1 METAASIIAFVQI
14 TTEIAKCVIKTKK
27 LWDQAQELPED
38 IQALILRL
46 QCHQPIFDAMQQQL
60 QHDDSLC
67 SVQNDSLVRTNL
79 DCCQMSLKTLQS
91 TADDLISQLNAKKGL
106 KRKLA
111 AVKLALGKDGLDRLK
126 NRLSESIELL
136 KLSIMAWDMAVAK
149 RTRDLMFSRATTEI
163 HTRYQVAQP
172 TTQLAI
178 EAKDGSKQKQKQDGA
193 AAKKNQTTSLAPNES
208 KLVRT
213 YSPSKLGRFALAYT
227 TATGAWQAYIQWPS
241 WLSQS
246 VCEIQSS
253 PTLCGWTYNY
263 RMYNIVSP
271 KSEIIQKIRIGD
283 KAGVLEL
290 FNSRQASPFDK
301 DQNGQSLLFHAAN
314 SKNFE
319 LCQLFLSLG
328 LKDAL
333 LERVGESG
341 QGALG
346 PPVFKPNRD
355 HPEADW
361 MKIVELFHSYMDE
374 PESSMLLRLF
384 DYQRECDYGDEYVN
398 IFRQRFLPKFYTGP
412 LRYRLEA
419 FRLASFHSQSPETLL
434 GLLAE
439 NRQVTSFDVSRSSH
453 EKVSLVHSVAL
464 ALGIRFADEVLP
476 FKRGWA
482 MWTLACYS
490 EGWSLLA
497 KQVTVVASSEDL
509 HSIESVQPWDV
520 YSVPVWKGTPLVSV
534 IGGALCYM
542 SPDISFF
549 HWDKVFQESIRQ
561 WVLDLQESG
570 VDLAIYG
577 QREATTLKEQMRG
590 ALDADAIESS
600 RHSIR
605 DSLPTAAVSLAF
617 KRGQRADRSKW
628 NKNHWVPIRLL
639 ELKTGPT
646 PSDWRIIWAPEFE
659 WMACQFW
666 EMIEK
671 EDIVMPGSWVDV

>member
-136 KLSIMAWDMAVAK
+136 KLSIMAWD
-149 RTRDLMFSRATTEI
+149 I
-163 HTRYQVAQP
+163 
-172 TTQLAI
+172 
-178 EAKDGSKQKQKQDGA
+178 
-193 AAKKNQTTSLAPNES
+193 
-208 KLVRT
+208 
-213 YSPSKLGRFALAYT
+213 
-227 TATGAWQAYIQWPS
+227 
-241 WLSQS
+241 
-246 VCEIQSS
+246 
-253 PTLCGWTYNY
+253 
-263 RMYNIVSP
+263 MYNIIS
-271 KSEIIQKIRIGD
+271 STSDIIKKIRVGD

-301 DQNGQSLLFHAAN
+301 DQNGQSLLFHAAD

-319 LCQLFLSLG
+319 LCQLFLGLG

-333 LERVGESG
+333 LERVGESR
-341 QGALG
+341 QGALT
-346 PPVFKPNRD
+346 PTVFKPDRD

-439 NRQVTSFDVSRSSH
+439 NRQVTSFDVSHSSH
-453 EKVSLVHSVAL
+453 ENVSLVHSAAL

-476 FKRGWA
+476 YKRGWA
-482 MWTLACYS
+482 MWSMASYS
-490 EGWSLLA
+490 EGWSLLV
-497 KQVTVVASSEDL
+497 KQVTAVASPEDL

-520 YSVPVWKGTPLVSV
+520 YSVPAWKGTPLVSV

-542 SPDISFF
+542 SPDITFF

-570 VDLAIYG
+570 VDLEMYG

-617 KRGQRADRSKW
+617 RRGQRADRSKW

-646 PSDWRIIWAPEFE
+646 PSDWRIVWAPEFE

>member
-1 METAASIIAFVQI
+1 METAASIVAFVQVTAEI
-14 TTEIAKCVIKTKK
+14 TKCIIKTKK

-38 IQALILRL
+38 IQALIMRL

-91 TADDLISQLNAKKGL
+91 TADDLMSRLDAKKGL

-149 RTRDLMFSRATTEI
+149 RTRELVFSRVTTEVR
-163 HTRYQVAQP
+163 TRVQMPQP
-172 TTQLAI
+172 TEQLAI
-178 EAKDGSKQKQKQDGA
+178 EAKDEGKKKQDQVV
-193 AAKKNQTTSLAPNES
+193 AKKNQSMTSRTNES
-208 KLVRT
+208 KLGRT
-213 YSPSKLGRFALAYT
+213 YSPSKLGRFALAYAT
-227 TATGAWQAYIQWPS
+227 TTGAWQAYIQWPS

-246 VCEIQSS
+246 VFEVQSS
-253 PTLCGWTYNY
+253 PTLCGWTYSY
-263 RMYNIVSP
+263 RIYNIISST
-271 KSEIIQKIRIGD
+271 SEIIEKIRVGD
-283 KAGVLEL
+283 KARVLEL

-301 DQNGQSLLFHAAN
+301 DQNGQSLLFHAAD

-328 LKDAL
+328 LKDVL
-333 LERVGESG
+333 LERVGESR
-341 QGALG
+341 QGALT

-355 HPEADW
+355 HPGADW
-361 MKIVELFHSYMDE
+361 MKIIDLFHSYMDE

-384 DYQRECDYGDEYVN
+384 DYQRECDYDDEYVN

-419 FRLASFHSQSPETLL
+419 FRLASFHSQAPETLL

-439 NRQVTSFDVSRSSH
+439 NRQVTSFDVSHSSH
-453 EKVSLVHSVAL
+453 EKVSIVHSAAL

-476 FKRGWA
+476 YKRGWA
-482 MWTLACYS
+482 MWTVACYN
-490 EGWSLLA
+490 EGWSLLV
-497 KQVTVVASSEDL
+497 KQVAAVAALEDL
-509 HSIESVQPWDV
+509 YSVETVHPWDV
-520 YSVPVWKGTPLVSV
+520 YSVPIWRGTPLVSV

-542 SPDISFF
+542 SPDISFS
-549 HWDKVFQESIRQ
+549 HWDKVFQECIRQ
-561 WVLDLQESG
+561 WVLDLHESG
-570 VDLAIYG
+570 VDLEIYG
-577 QREATTLKEQMRG
+577 QREATIMKEQMRG

-600 RHSIR
+600 RNSIR
-605 DSLPTAAVSLAF
+605 DSLPKAATNLAF

-628 NKNHWVPIRLL
+628 NQNHWVPIRLL
-639 ELKTGPT
+639 ELETGPT
-646 PSDWRIIWAPEFE
+646 PDDWRIIWAPEFE

-666 EMIEK
+666 EVIEK
-671 EDIVMPGSWVDV
+671 GDIVMPGSWVDDA

>member
-38 IQALILRL
+38 IQALIMRL

-60 QHDDSLC
+60 QHDDTLC
-67 SVQNDSLVRTNL
+67 SVQNDSLVQTNL
-79 DCCQMSLKTLQS
+79 DCCKMSLKTLQS
-91 TADDLISQLNAKKGL
+91 TSDELLSQLNAKKGL

-111 AVKLALGKDGLDRLK
+111 AVKLALGKDSLDRLK

-136 KLSIMAWDMAVAK
+136 KLAIMAWDM
-149 RTRDLMFSRATTEI
+149 
-163 HTRYQVAQP
+163 
-172 TTQLAI
+172 
-178 EAKDGSKQKQKQDGA
+178 
-193 AAKKNQTTSLAPNES
+193 
-208 KLVRT
+208 
-213 YSPSKLGRFALAYT
+213 
-227 TATGAWQAYIQWPS
+227 
-241 WLSQS
+241 
-246 VCEIQSS
+246 
-253 PTLCGWTYNY
+253 
-263 RMYNIVSP
+263 MYNIISST
-271 KSEIIQKIRIGD
+271 SEIIKKIRVGD

-301 DQNGQSLLFHAAN
+301 DQNGQSLLFHAAD

-319 LCQLFLSLG
+319 LCRLFLSLG

-333 LERVGESG
+333 LERVGESR
-341 QGALG
+341 QGALT

-439 NRQVTSFDVSRSSH
+439 NRQVTSFDVSHSSH

-476 FKRGWA
+476 YKRGWA
-482 MWTLACYS
+482 MWSMACYS
-490 EGWSLLA
+490 EGWSLLV
-497 KQVTVVASSEDL
+497 KQVTAVATPEDL
-509 HSIESVQPWDV
+509 HSVETVQPWDV
-520 YSVPVWKGTPLVSV
+520 YSVPIWSGTPLVSV

-549 HWDKVFQESIRQ
+549 HWDQVFQESIRQ
-561 WVLDLQESG
+561 WASDLQEGG

-577 QREATTLKEQMRG
+577 QREAAMLKEQMRG
-590 ALDADAIESS
+590 ALDAGAIESS

-628 NKNHWVPIRLL
+628 NKNHWVPVRLL